1 MKKAKI
7 TIVVLLICV
16 LLTACGK
23 PAAES
28 APDIAPAESEQTAEE
43 ASGLRPE
50 IAKAY
55 LAVMD
60 EVAEHLGYDEAEA
73 SVGECLYGG
82 FVRDW
87 DGDGTP
93 ELCLLLKT
101 SPRDSGGWDGTPLYG
116 WYPPTLY
123 LYTYQ
128 DGQAIRAAECDLYFA
143 TAGREA
149 AIAALTGGNGTQLI
163 WWDRTD
169 ITEETYL
176 SCLALDGGRLRE
188 AEIPADAAAAS
199 ESVTTAQAF
208 LETLGAGR
216 VQLLLYN
223 CIGEARI
230 EGEAN
235 ARELRAELAAIA
247 S

>member
-1 MKKAKI
+1 MKTAKI
-7 TIVVLLICV
+7 IIIGLILCLL
-16 LLTACGK
+16 LAACGK

-28 APDIAPAESEQTAEE
+28 TPAPAEAEQTAQDS
-43 ASGLRPE
+43 SGLTPE

-55 LAVMD
+55 LAVVD
-60 EVAEHLGYDEAEA
+60 EAAEHLGYDEAEA
-73 SVGECLYGG
+73 SEGECLYGG

-116 WYPPTLY
+116 WYPPALW
-123 LYTYQ
+123 LYTFQ
-128 DGQAIRAAECDLYFA
+128 DGQAVRVAECDLYFA

-149 AIAALTGGNGTQLI
+149 AIALLNGENGTQLI
-163 WWDRTD
+163 RWDRTG

-176 SCLALDGGRLRE
+176 SCLSLDGGVLRE
-188 AEIPADAAAAS
+188 AEIPADAGEAS
-199 ESVTTAQAF
+199 EGAATAQAF
-208 LETLGAGR
+208 LEALGPGR
-216 VQLLLYN
+216 AQLLLYN
-223 CIGEARI
+223 GSGEARI

-235 ARELRAELAAIA
+235 ARELRAELAAKA
-247 S
+247 A

>member
-1 MKKAKI
+1 MKKARI
-7 TIVVLLICV
+7 TILVLLICV
-16 LLTACGK
+16 LLAACGK
-23 PAAES
+23 PAPES
-28 APDIAPAESEQTAEE
+28 EPAPAPSETVQTAQE
-43 ASGLRPE
+43 ASGLTSE

-55 LAVMD
+55 LAVVD
-60 EVAEHLGYDEAEA
+60 EAAEHLGYDEAEA
-73 SVGECLYGG
+73 SEGECLFSG
-82 FVRDW
+82 FIRDW

-128 DGQAIRAAECDLYFA
+128 DGQAMLAGECDLYFA

-149 AIAALTGGNGTQLI
+149 AVAALTDGNCTQLI
-163 WWDRTD
+163 RWDRTD
-169 ITEETYL
+169 LTEETYL
-176 SCLALDGGRLRE
+176 SCLALNGGKLLD

-199 ESVTTAQAF
+199 EGAASAQAF
-208 LETLGAGR
+208 LDALGAGR

-223 CIGEARI
+223 CSGDARI

-235 ARELRAELAAIA
+235 ARELRAELTAKTA
-247 S
+247 

>member
-1 MKKAKI
+1 MKKIRI
-7 TIVVLLICV
+7 TILVLLICV
-16 LLTACGK
+16 LLAACGK

-28 APDIAPAESEQTAEE
+28 APVPAPAEAEQTAQDS
-43 ASGLRPE
+43 SGLTPE

-55 LAVMD
+55 LAVVD
-60 EVAEHLGYDEAEA
+60 EIAEHLGFDEAEA
-73 SVGECLYGG
+73 SEGECLYGG

-123 LYTYQ
+123 LYAYQ
-128 DGQAIRAAECDLYFA
+128 NGRAVLAGECDLYFA

-149 AIAALTGGNGTQLI
+149 AVAALTDGNGTQLI
-163 WWDRTD
+163 RWDRTD
-169 ITEETYL
+169 LTEETYL
-176 SCLALDGGRLRE
+176 SCLALDGGNLQN

-199 ESVTTAQAF
+199 EGAATAQAF
-208 LETLGAGR
+208 LDALGAGR
-216 VQLLLYN
+216 AQLLLYN
-223 CIGEARI
+223 CSGDARI

-235 ARELRAELAAIA
+235 ARELRAELAEKTA
-247 S
+247 